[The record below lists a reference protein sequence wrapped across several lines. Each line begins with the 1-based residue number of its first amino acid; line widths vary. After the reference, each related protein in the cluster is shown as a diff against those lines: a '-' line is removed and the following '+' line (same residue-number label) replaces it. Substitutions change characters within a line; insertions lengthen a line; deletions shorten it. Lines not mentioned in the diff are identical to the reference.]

1 MRVAL
6 VTGGGSGIGRSAALE
21 LNKIDFTVYVVGR
34 REEELIKTSSLA
46 TNNNHEIIPI
56 KTDITIG
63 SQVVALFDKIKS
75 DHGRIDLLFNNAGMG
90 APRVPI
96 EDLKEEDWRKTVDV
110 NLTGSF
116 LCSQQAIKLMKN
128 QSPQGGRI
136 VNNGSVSAHSPR
148 PDTIAYTATK
158 HAVNGLT
165 KSIALDGRNFN
176 ISCSQ
181 LDIGNADTA
190 IGSRFKSGVPQ
201 ANGEVMIEPVFEAD
215 ECGKAVAYIASLPE
229 GTNILNMTIMATN
242 MPFVG
247 RG

>member
-6 VTGGGSGIGRSAALE
+6 VKGGGSGIGRSAALE

-46 TNNNHEIIPI
+46 TNNNHKIIPI

-75 DHGRIDLLFNNAGMG
+75 NHGRIDLLFNNAGIG

-128 QSPQGGRI
+128 QSPSGGRI

-201 ANGEVMIEPVFEAD
+201 ANGEVMVEPVFEAED
-215 ECGKAVAYIASLPE
+215 CGKAVAYIASLPE